1 MLSLSAN
8 FQKLGNFKEIQNF
21 VDKATAQVLVGYLSG
36 KQHVPTLHGK
46 EVKNGKASYKGYNGE
61 ENPQDIKPKELAEL
75 AKELTF
81 GSATIPARPFI
92 EEGLLSKKEELSKEI
107 KTQLDLIKDEKTPN
121 WNKVGTKAVAAV
133 QEFVRGDYYKSTI
146 PNSQATIDYKGS
158 DTPLIDGGDLIN
170 SLEYVIE

>member
-8 FQKLGNFKEIQNF
+8 FQKLGDFKEIQNF
-21 VDKATAQVLVGYLSG
+21 VDNATAQVLVGYLSG
-36 KQHVPTLHGK
+36 KQHTPTIHGRQV
-46 EVKNGKASYKGYNGE
+46 ENGKATYKGYNGE
-61 ENPQDIKPKELAEL
+61 ENPQDIKPMELAEL
-75 AKELTF
+75 AKVLTF

-92 EEGLLSKKEELSKEI
+92 EEGLLSKKGELSKEI
-107 KTQLDLIKDEKTPN
+107 KKQLDLIKDDKTPN

-146 PNSQATIDYKGS
+146 PNSQTTIDYKGS
-158 DTPLIDGGDLIN
+158 DTPLIDGADLIN